1 MTRQPSRFSV
11 GLKGLSQAAG
21 KPPEPLEASTTA
33 AREPSAP
40 TASEAAK
47 QPPSRQGK
55 VAISGYFDPAVRKQL
70 AIMSVHQDKSQA
82 ALLAEALN
90 LLFEKNGQPPIA
102 RA

>member
-1 MTRQPSRFSV
+1 MMASSSRFSA
-11 GLKGLSQAAG
+11 GLKGLSHAAG
-21 KPPEPLEASTTA
+21 RSPEPPQPSVADAPGEA
-33 AREPSAP
+33 AP
-40 TASEAAK
+40 AASEPAK

-82 ALLAEALN
+82 ALLADALN
-90 LLFEKNGQPPIA
+90 LLFEQHGQPPIA

>member
-21 KPPEPLEASTTA
+21 NLPEPPEVDTA
-33 AREPSAP
+33 TARETTSPSAGD
-40 TASEAAK
+40 AAK